1 MRRLRPRRT
10 AYRFRLRTRSRRRSR
25 LVRDLQLA
33 LDGLWRRLMEKRD
46 FDQPLGALHWLSD
59 PNTKSVQKHKS
70 ERQLNER
77 DRDERCEA
85 LSRPDLG

>member
-1 MRRLRPRRT
+1 
-10 AYRFRLRTRSRRRSR
+10 
-25 LVRDLQLA
+25 
-33 LDGLWRRLMEKRD
+33 MEKRD
-46 FDQPLGALHWLSD
+46 FDQPLGALHGLSD

-70 ERQLNER
+70 ERQLDER